1 MACPPATSPKK
12 SRPPKPVIGWREL
25 VDLPEL
31 GLIGEI
37 AKIDTGA
44 RTSSLHV
51 DRIEPFTGADGSQ
64 RAIISVVRRRPG
76 EPRRTLR
83 WDLEIREFRNVRSS
97 NGAVEELAVIL
108 TTLEIGGKVVKREF
122 TLTNR
127 KKMSHDIL
135 IGRKGIGRLFTV
147 DPART
152 FLLGKVP
159 ETANGSENT
168 QS

>member
-1 MACPPATSPKK
+1 MAPAPESPARKP
-12 SRPPKPVIGWREL
+12 RPPKPVIGWREI

-31 GLIGEI
+31 GLTGEI

-51 DRIEPFTGADGSQ
+51 DRIEPYTAQDGTQ
-64 RAIISVVRRRPG
+64 RAIVSSKVRHPG
-76 EPRRTLR
+76 EPRRTLK
-83 WDLEIREFRNVRSS
+83 WDLAISEFRNVRSS
-97 NGAVEELAVIL
+97 NGAVEERAVII
-108 TTLEIGGKVVKREF
+108 TTLVIGGKQVKREF

-127 KKMSHDIL
+127 KKMSHPIL

-152 FLLGKVP
+152 FLLGKP
-159 ETANGSENT
+159 GTTT
-168 QS
+168 QGQEPDTP